1 MNSNRSAKE
10 QRSPAKFVSLTIG
23 QLDLGLAPGISII
36 SCFSHY
42 LSPYRSVVQLDLA
55 LAFRSFPV
63 SVITCLMSPYRSV
76 KYTIG
81 PSPDIS
87 IISCFS
93 TTCSLKN
100 GKKCFHGN
108 MMVLLKFLKAL

>member
-1 MNSNRSAKE
+1 MNSNRTAKVCL
-10 QRSPAKFVSLTIG
+10 PNNWKIG
-23 QLDLGLAPGISII
+23 LSPGISII

-63 SVITCLMSPYRSV
+63 SVITCLMSPCRSV

-108 MMVLLKFLKAL
+108 MMVLLKFSKAL